1 MLLGQQ
7 SGFTKY
13 PCFMCEWDSRERSN
27 HWIKREWPLRE
38 SFTPGYRNILQPA
51 LVDRSNVILP
61 PLHIKLGL
69 MKQFVK
75 ALNKKGACFK
85 YIQEK
90 FPNLSAEKVREGV
103 FVGPQIR
110 KLTKDLQ
117 FLSTMTDVEKNAW
130 LSFTEVISK
139 FLGNTKDPDYKNIVE
154 SMLASYEAL
163 GCRMSLKVYFLHA
176 HLDYFPQNLGDMS
189 EEHGEHFHQ
198 DIKSMET
205 RYQERWDVSM
215 MADYCWC
222 LKRDC
227 ESSTGRKAKRRKFM
241 PHTDN

>member
-75 ALNKKGACFK
+75 ALFG
-85 YIQEK
+85 
-90 FPNLSAEKVREGV
+90 
-103 FVGPQIR
+103 
-110 KLTKDLQ
+110 
-117 FLSTMTDVEKNAW
+117 W
-130 LSFTEVISK
+130 
-139 FLGNTKDPDYKNIVE
+139 
-154 SMLASYEAL
+154 YERVL
-163 GCRMSLKVYFLHA
+163 
-176 HLDYFPQNLGDMS
+176 
-189 EEHGEHFHQ
+189 
-198 DIKSMET
+198 
-205 RYQERWDVSM
+205 
-215 MADYCWC
+215 
-222 LKRDC
+222 
-227 ESSTGRKAKRRKFM
+227 
-241 PHTDN
+241 